1 LGVPEDLSGVLGN
14 WSVPGLYFTRLL
26 SFLSRVALC
35 LAGAFAMAS
44 NWYFQSLGNVIGPI
58 SSVELRQRAAQG
70 QIDANTMVAKDVPDR
85 WVRADR
91 VTGLIGPPGPHDGAR
106 RQAPADDSA
115 ADLSSPAPMLS
126 GINISPPPV
135 RKPDAK
141 IFEYKVLTPKD
152 KALGGKL
159 DAERLEEALNAYAR
173 EGWRVVA
180 AVAGSIHGVT
190 SATRE
195 ELVII
200 LER

>member
-1 LGVPEDLSGVLGN
+1 MRGACVNEPAVEARHLSKRFRVGGETVHALRE
-14 WSVPGLYFTRLL
+14 V
-26 SFLSRVALC
+26 SFR
-35 LAGAFAMAS
+35 
-44 NWYFQSLGNVIGPI
+44 IDP
-58 SSVELRQRAAQG
+58 AA
-70 QIDANTMVAKDVPDR
+70 
-85 WVRADR
+85 
-91 VTGLIGPPGPHDGAR
+91 VTGLIGPPGTHGAASR
-106 RQAPADDSA
+106 EARANDSA
-115 ADLSSPAPMLS
+115 EDLATPAPMLS
-126 GINISPPPV
+126 GINIAPPPV

-141 IFEYKVLTPKD
+141 VFEYKVLTPKD

-159 DAERLEEALNAYAR
+159 DAERLEEALNAYAQ

>member
-1 LGVPEDLSGVLGN
+1 
-14 WSVPGLYFTRLL
+14 
-26 SFLSRVALC
+26 
-35 LAGAFAMAS
+35 MAS

-58 SSVELRQRAAQG
+58 SSTELRQRVAQG
-70 QIDANTMVAKDVPDR
+70 QIDANTMVAKDAPER

-91 VTGLIGPPGPHDGAR
+91 VTGLIGPPGSHEGSSREAT
-106 RQAPADDSA
+106 AADSS
-115 ADLSSPAPMLS
+115 ADLSTPAPMLS
-126 GINISPPPV
+126 GIHVMPAPV
-135 RKPDAK
+135 RKSEGK
-141 IFEYKVLTPKD
+141 VFEYKVLTAKD
-152 KALGGKL
+152 KAFGGKL

-180 AVAGSIHGVT
+180 TVAGSIHGVT